1 MVTVGQI
8 LNRRYKII
16 SLLGEGGM
24 GAVYRAQDLLFDRE
38 VALKEFRLGDLPSEE
53 EPDSKSDE
61 TVVRDSRPILLT
73 REKALEQFT
82 SEAMLL
88 ARLEHPNLPKVYDF
102 FAVGFEGYI
111 SMTLIEGNSLEDLQK
126 KDGKPF
132 SEDAVQG
139 WLLQVMDA
147 LEYCHQRGVI
157 HRDLKP
163 ANLLLQTN
171 GGIFLVDFG
180 IAKMLVAGQKE
191 TSTGARAYSPGFAPP
206 EQYSGR
212 GGTTSSSDIYSLG
225 ATTYALMT
233 GVTPT
238 EPNDQIAGE
247 ELTPPRALN
256 AAISDRMEKFI
267 LSCLQLKKS
276 DRPQSILAARDLL
289 LGNNQPSQ
297 SDSVSPRPSESKDST
312 SKPILLLN
320 KESALKSALS
330 STQSTT
336 LEPLSPSIKDK
347 PETLPPLL
355 EEKTNP
361 VPFETIAKPR
371 RKFPVWIV
379 VILIGIGIYLLL
391 QNLYPGML
399 QNLFSGNGGLVAT
412 QSVDKPATKAPT
424 LNNDGS
430 TAVAANTQPP
440 TAQFAGGTSVASTC
454 VISKPE
460 VAINSHS
467 IIKNGERNFSYKAY
481 FTNPSGWGNGK
492 FSFSMQPISPNSSFF
507 CGTGGDPIQCAVMS
521 TNSDLLFC
529 QKTISFS
536 VDSGKNSNI
545 VFCDYEI
552 RLLENTCG
560 ELISYQ
566 YKYEFPVR

>member
-1 MVTVGQI
+1 
-8 LNRRYKII
+8 
-16 SLLGEGGM
+16 M

-61 TVVRDSRPILLT
+61 TVVRDSRPIQLT

-132 SEDAVQG
+132 SEDTVQG

-247 ELTPPRALN
+247 ELIPPRTLN

-267 LSCLQLKKS
+267 LSCLQLKKA

-289 LGNNQPSQ
+289 LGTNQPSQ
-297 SDSVSPRPSESKDST
+297 TGVISQKVLELKDSRSKPVSLPKKESVVQQDISPAQTISSESLPPSLKDKEEIPSSLPEEDFT
-312 SKPILLLN
+312 PVPPETISKP
-320 KESALKSALS
+320 K
-330 STQSTT
+330 
-336 LEPLSPSIKDK
+336 
-347 PETLPPLL
+347 
-355 EEKTNP
+355 
-361 VPFETIAKPR
+361 
-371 RKFPVWIV
+371 RKVPVWIL
-379 VILIGIGIYLLL
+379 VILIGISIYLIV
-391 QNLYPGML
+391 QNLFPGML

-412 QSVDKPATKAPT
+412 QAVDKPATEAPSP
-424 LNNDGS
+424 NSDGS
-430 TAVAANTQPP
+430 TVAVADTQPP
-440 TAQFAGGTSVASTC
+440 SAQFAGSTSEASTC
-454 VISKPE
+454 VISKPA

-492 FSFSMQPISPNSSFF
+492 YSFSMQPISPNSSFF

-545 VFCDYEI
+545 VYCDYEI
-552 RLLENTCG
+552 SLLEESCG
-560 ELISYQ
+560 ELITYQ
-566 YKYEFPVR
+566 YNYEFPVR